1 MALIYI
7 DRYTQA
13 DPTFKLSPFSIHR
26 YALKDCRRLLVS
38 ILTAAK
44 IHEDFYYDN
53 NTFAMAGGVPVK
65 HINEL
70 ELHFL
75 KTLEFRVF
83 ILPDEFNDY
92 KTKIL

>member
-1 MALIYI
+1 M
-7 DRYTQA
+7 
-13 DPTFKLSPFSIHR
+13 
-26 YALKDCRRLLVS
+26 S

-53 NTFAMAGGVPVK
+53 RTFAMAGGVPVK
-65 HINEL
+65 HMNEL

-75 KTLEFRVF
+75 KTLEFRAF

-92 KTKIL
+92 KTQIL